1 MKIEIPCFKTIEIKN
16 LLFDYNGTL
25 AKDGKI
31 DKKTKKI
38 LQKLTKH
45 FRVFVITA
53 DTFGSVKE
61 ELRDTDV
68 EVLILKSKNHTK
80 EKAGFLKK
88 LGRKKSATIGNGNN
102 DVLMIKKAILSI
114 SIVADEGCSSKTLI
128 SSDIVSKDI
137 KDAMKL
143 FLKPKRL
150 VATLRR

>member
-1 MKIEIPCFKTIEIKN
+1 MKIEIPGFTTIEIKN

-31 DKKTKKI
+31 DNKTKKI

-61 ELRDTDV
+61 ELKDTDA

-80 EKAGFLKK
+80 EKAKFLKK
-88 LGRKKSATIGNGNN
+88 LGKKKTVAIGNGNN

-128 SSDIVSKDI
+128 SSDIVCKDI

>member
-1 MKIEIPCFKTIEIKN
+1 MKIEVPDFKTINIEN

-31 DKKTKKI
+31 DNKTKKI
-38 LQKLTKH
+38 LQKLTKY

-61 ELRDTDV
+61 ELKDIHAK
-68 EVLILKSKNHTK
+68 VLILKSKNHTK
-80 EKAGFLKK
+80 EKAKFLKK
-88 LGRKKSATIGNGNN
+88 LGKKKTAAIGNGNN
-102 DVLMIKKAILSI
+102 DILMIKEAILSI

-128 SSDIVSKDI
+128 SSDIVCKDI

-143 FLKPKRL
+143 FLKPKRV
-150 VATLRR
+150 VATLRK